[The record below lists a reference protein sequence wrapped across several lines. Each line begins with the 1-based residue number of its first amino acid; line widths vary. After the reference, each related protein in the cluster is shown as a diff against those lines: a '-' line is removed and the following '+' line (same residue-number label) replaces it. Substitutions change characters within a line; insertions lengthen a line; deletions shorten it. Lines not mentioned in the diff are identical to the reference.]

1 MLVPNRHGSS
11 NSYRYGFQG
20 QEKDDEIKG
29 EGNSLNYTF
38 RMHDPRVGRFFAV
51 DPLTHKYPHYTPYS
65 FSGNKVIHAIELEG
79 LEEYIITTNT
89 DKRLRHFKI
98 RPDDNLSVIS
108 KVTGVAVNDIIKW
121 NEKALNGN
129 PDLIYAGQSLKLF
142 DDTGLTMKYFV
153 KPKQSNWIKDFVVQ
167 LATTNEHGP
176 SIQSSVEAVLIAEGG
191 AGVAEIVINAPKIIR
206 GVTEVVKKLKPSN
219 QPKAPVTTAAPK
231 ISSVDDVAN
240 IPALRAT
247 YEGEVRGL
255 KDMVNEM
262 RSAGKTTEEIAR
274 TVSAERRAI
283 GVKYKDLTPPEMLEK
298 IYERN
303 LTKYGD
309 KLGPS
314 VDQLRNQGKS
324 WDDII
329 ESSTRPGGKDLNFN
343 NSTGTN

>member
-79 LEEYIITTNT
+79 LEEFVITTNT
-89 DKRLRHFKI
+89 DKRLRHFKV

-129 PDLIYAGQSLKLF
+129 PDLIYAGQTLKLF

-153 KPKQSNWIKDFVVQ
+153 RPKQSNWVKDFVVQ

-176 SIQSSVEAVLIAEGG
+176 SIQSSAEAVLIAEGG

-206 GVTEVVKKLKPSN
+206 GVTEVAKKLKPSSTK
-219 QPKAPVTTAAPK
+219 PKTPVTEAAPK
-231 ISSVDDVAN
+231 ISAVDDAVEDLVGFRRDHIIN
-240 IPALRAT
+240 RHKS
-247 YEGEVRGL
+247 G
-255 KDMVNEM
+255 
-262 RSAGKTTEEIAR
+262 AGKPGKTEFPSNWDDDKIINEVNKIANNPNAPGGVGKWDSPYKTGTVDGIEIRVDFYPSTHPTHAGK
-274 TVSAERRAI
+274 VSTA
-283 GVKYKDLTPPEMLEK
+283 YPTNTPP
-298 IYERN
+298 N
-303 LTKYGD
+303 
-309 KLGPS
+309 P
-314 VDQLRNQGKS
+314 
-324 WDDII
+324 
-329 ESSTRPGGKDLNFN
+329 
-343 NSTGTN
+343 TN